1 MKKKL
6 PTMTAIASHAVAA
19 IVEAKRTGATL
30 SVDEALAQACSEA
43 GGMTPGELKLAARA
57 LVVSNLRSAGVPDKG
72 DQWDFFIVGLLL
84 TKGSVVDVDF
94 PAAKTWLTLSLEMGN
109 PHAQKQLDELLM
121 QGRLQVEIS
130 R

>member
-57 LVVSNLRSAGVPDKG
+57 LVVSNPGSAVIPDV
-72 DQWDFFIVGLLL
+72 DHVSFLIVGGLL
-84 TKGSVVDVDF
+84 TKRSFVDMDLS
-94 PAAKTWLTLSLEMGN
+94 AARIWLTLSLEMGN
-109 PHAQKQLDELLM
+109 PIAKRELDELLIT
-121 QGRLQVEIS
+121 GRLEVEIS

>member
-57 LVVSNLRSAGVPDKG
+57 LVVSNPGSAVIPDV
-72 DQWDFFIVGLLL
+72 DHVSFLIVGGLF
-84 TKGSVVDVDF
+84 TKRSS
-94 PAAKTWLTLSLEMGN
+94 AARIWLTLSLEMGN
-109 PHAQKQLDELLM
+109 PIAKGQLDELLIT
-121 QGRLQVEIS
+121 GRLEVEIS